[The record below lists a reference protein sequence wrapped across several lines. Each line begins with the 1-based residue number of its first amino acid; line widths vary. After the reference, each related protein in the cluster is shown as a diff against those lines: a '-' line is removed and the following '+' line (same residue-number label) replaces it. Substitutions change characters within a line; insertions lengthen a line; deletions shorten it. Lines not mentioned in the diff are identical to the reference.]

1 MKITILV
8 GGRFHAFDLAYRLQ
22 KKGYLLNLITS
33 YPKWKINKIINID
46 NKKIKTIILKEIIE
60 RILYKLK
67 LNFFLSFLNFYLNK
81 YFEYFASKKVNY
93 KNTDILIGWSGFS
106 YKTFQKSQNYNLI
119 KILERGSTHIKFQS
133 DILEEECK
141 IFNVDFKINDKEIK
155 QELKEYDL
163 ADYISI
169 PSNFVKQSFL
179 KNGINKKK
187 LIVTPY
193 GVNLNY
199 FYPKKK
205 KDNIFRF
212 IYVGTLSIRKGLWY
226 TLKAFNE
233 LNLPNAELI
242 LVGSIEA
249 SFLPLLKEFTSN
261 KKIKILNHI
270 GQNKLV
276 EFYNISNVFV
286 ISSIEDGFA
295 MVIPQALACCL
306 PVICTENSGGSELIE
321 NGINGY
327 VLPIRQLDKLKEKM
341 LFLYEDNE
349 HYFFLKSKLYLKRR
363 SLSWDRYA
371 DSIINKYSKLLKNN

>member
-1 MKITILV
+1 MQITIVV

>member
-205 KDNIFRF
+205 KIIF
-212 IYVGTLSIRKGLWY
+212 LDL
-226 TLKAFNE
+226 
-233 LNLPNAELI
+233 
-242 LVGSIEA
+242 
-249 SFLPLLKEFTSN
+249 FT
-261 KKIKILNHI
+261 
-270 GQNKLV
+270 
-276 EFYNISNVFV
+276 
-286 ISSIEDGFA
+286 
-295 MVIPQALACCL
+295 
-306 PVICTENSGGSELIE
+306 
-321 NGINGY
+321 
-327 VLPIRQLDKLKEKM
+327 
-341 LFLYEDNE
+341 
-349 HYFFLKSKLYLKRR
+349 
-363 SLSWDRYA
+363 
-371 DSIINKYSKLLKNN
+371 